1 MPYTTLIHQF
11 ILFSSIFKKHIS
23 YQQKKQHVVN
33 DENFLLALGRMD
45 LYF

>member
-23 YQQKKQHVVN
+23 YQQKKQH
-33 DENFLLALGRMD
+33 DENCLLALGRMD